1 MNRYSHSNGGLQS
14 VVADSGVVVGGPSYS
29 AVDSH
34 DYSTTSLPQSPS
46 SRSPPTKKAALS
58 PLNSY
63 QSANIR
69 MNGYGLPLSSSGALT
84 RDNIAGPVQSK
95 GWVCLKC
102 YIWNSAGSTYCKNVT
117 CHALAPAAQNES
129 MNSSAPSSLS
139 RGDIDQYRM
148 RHAASSPSFE
158 LDCPP
163 FSVASNLPKFHSSP
177 NSRPLAPTHPTVYSP
192 PISRDH
198 LAIPAPSH
206 NHLPPSPPH
215 SPVPRYLP
223 SNSVASISHAPSF
236 SNDLPHPSLRY
247 SWKCLNCTRTN
258 SMDMPGCPYCGE
270 LAPWIER

>member
-1 MNRYSHSNGGLQS
+1 MAGHIL
-14 VVADSGVVVGGPSYS
+14 AVGG
-29 AVDSH
+29 
-34 DYSTTSLPQSPS
+34 TSRIPYIALKTHPPFALYWTSNIV
-46 SRSPPTKKAALS
+46 SRSLCVHLRLFLEGT
-58 PLNSY
+58 
-63 QSANIR
+63 
-69 MNGYGLPLSSSGALT
+69 
-84 RDNIAGPVQSK
+84 
-95 GWVCLKC
+95 
-102 YIWNSAGSTYCKNVT
+102 
-117 CHALAPAAQNES
+117 
-129 MNSSAPSSLS
+129 
-139 RGDIDQYRM
+139 DQYRM